1 MSASTIYT
9 NIYSLN
15 AQRNLNKS
23 AGGLSTALQR
33 LSSGLRV
40 NSSVDDA
47 AGLAVA
53 AKMDAQ
59 ARGLSVAIRNA
70 SDGISYAQT
79 ADSALASVSDI
90 LQRMRELA
98 TQSLNGA
105 IGDTE
110 RGFINNE
117 FSQLQAEANR
127 VQGAAKLNGS
137 AVWSTFNFQV
147 GADSGQSLA
156 ATFSSTDI
164 TGTSVSTTAAASTA
178 LASVD
183 AWINSMASNRS
194 TIGGVQSRLNSTI
207 TYLEA
212 ARENQTAARARIMD
226 ADFAAETANLTRY
239 QILQQAGTAMVAQAN
254 AIPNNVLSLLR

>member
-1 MSASTIYT
+1 MPASIVFT
-9 NIYSLN
+9 NVYSLN
-15 AQRNLNKS
+15 SQRHLNKN
-23 AGGLSTALQR
+23 AMGLSTAIER

-40 NSSVDDA
+40 NSSLDDA

-53 AKMDAQ
+53 SKMEAQ
-59 ARGLSVAIRNA
+59 ARGLTVAMRNA

-79 ADSALASVSDI
+79 ADSALASVSEM

-127 VQGAAKLNGS
+127 VQGAAQINGTS
-137 AVWSTFNFQV
+137 VFGSFTFQV
-147 GADSGQSLA
+147 GSNASDTLS
-156 ATFSSTDI
+156 ATFTSTDI
-164 TGTSVSTTAAASTA
+164 TGTDVSTTGGASTA
-178 LASVD
+178 LSSVD
-183 AWINSMASNRS
+183 AWINSMASQRS
-194 TIGGVQSRLNSTI
+194 TIGGVNSRLNSTI
-207 TYLEA
+207 TYLES
-212 ARENQTAARARIMD
+212 ARENQTAARSRIMD
-226 ADFAAETANLTRY
+226 ADFASETASLTRY
-239 QILQQAGTAMVAQAN
+239 QILQQAGTAMVSQAN